1 MTNPKP
7 ILKVQGVTRR
17 FGGLV
22 AVDNVSFEVR
32 QGEKLGVIG
41 PNGSGKTT
49 LFSLISGFVK
59 PDAGSVR
66 LLGEEVAGL
75 APHVITRRG
84 MGRTFQIVR
93 PFPDVT
99 VLDNVTIGALVHEKR
114 VDRARAHAAEV
125 LHLCGLYDKRNV
137 LGGALQLV
145 DRKRLEIARTLAGN
159 PKLLLL
165 DETMAGLR
173 PREADAALELIQTI
187 HEQGITIL
195 IVEHMMRI
203 LMSVADR
210 VLVLNQGKV
219 IANDVPAVVSRDPR
233 VIEAYLGSKY
243 AQAQQG

>member
-1 MTNPKP
+1 MTNA
-7 ILKVQGVTRR
+7 ILKVEGITRR
-17 FGGLV
+17 FGGVV
-22 AVDNVSFEVR
+22 ALDDVSFEVR
-32 QGEKLGVIG
+32 QGERLGVIG

-49 LFSLISGFVK
+49 LFSVISGFVK
-59 PDAGSVR
+59 PNAGSVR
-66 LLGEEVAGL
+66 LRGEEIAGL
-75 APHVITRRG
+75 PPHVITQRG

-93 PFPDVT
+93 PFPDVS
-99 VLDNVTIGALVHEKR
+99 VLDNVIIGALVHEKK
-114 VDRARAHAAEV
+114 VERARTRAVDV
-125 LHLCGLYDKRNV
+125 LGLCGLYDKRNV
-137 LGGALQLV
+137 LGGTLQLV
-145 DRKRLEIARTLAGN
+145 DRKRLEIARTLAGK

-187 HEQGITIL
+187 HEQGTTIL

-219 IANDVPAVVSRDPR
+219 IADDIPAVISRDPR

>member
-66 LLGEEVAGL
+66 LLGEEVAGQ